1 MLFFRIPRNDVLRLW
16 LRAAEEF
23 SKSTNPNVGQFAIFT
38 GRVTADADQKE
49 DLALAVHVVQEIAG
63 ARSGS
68 NPDKVDRVLLRS
80 GSITSSIWGH
90 SEELLQEC
98 VKAGIIASEREANL
112 VEQGISGAI
121 ARRRMTMGLKGRS
134 FVYD

>member
-1 MLFFRIPRNDVLRLW
+1 MFFSIPRDEVLRLW

-23 SKSTNPNVGQFAIFT
+23 SKSTNPNVGQFAILT
-38 GRVTADADQKE
+38 GRATAHADYRE

-98 VKAGIIASEREANL
+98 VKAGIIASEREARQL
-112 VEQGISGAI
+112 EDAISEAI
-121 ARRRMTMGLKGRS
+121 ARRRMKMGLRGRNY
-134 FVYD
+134 VYD